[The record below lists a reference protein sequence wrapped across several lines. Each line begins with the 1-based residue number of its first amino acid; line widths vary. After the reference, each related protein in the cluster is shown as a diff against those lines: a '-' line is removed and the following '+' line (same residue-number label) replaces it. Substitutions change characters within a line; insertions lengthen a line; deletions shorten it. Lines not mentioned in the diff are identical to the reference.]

1 MILCW
6 QRHHVLIY
14 LNIKEESDRREGK
27 GRRCRCRTKIWQ
39 QDDLKKWT
47 IRRTDIWQN
56 GCFGNVDDHRV
67 HITPN
72 HQPPKMDVLLKTILH
87 IILVAKK
94 AIVAFMYDFSSDILV
109 FTSPK
114 QQQRSLPSLLSDSS
128 SIYLSNPNKIKLIF
142 ADLAPGRA
150 GQWWVSPWY
159 CWAPRYHSQGSGHSP
174 ACSLKY
180 YHTVTLIIVTSLPLS
195 GLRSHP
201 SL

>member
-109 FTSPK
+109 
-114 QQQRSLPSLLSDSS
+114 RLPNSSDDLCLLFCL
-128 SIYLSNPNKIKLIF
+128 ILRLYIWVILIKLNWF
-142 ADLAPGRA
+142 LQTWLLAGPVSGEWVHDTAGHLVTTLRA
-150 GQWWVSPWY
+150 Q
-159 CWAPRYHSQGSGHSP
+159 
-174 ACSLKY
+174 
-180 YHTVTLIIVTSLPLS
+180 VTAQPVA
-195 GLRSHP
+195 
-201 SL
+201 